1 MQAAIDQFRRN
12 IQRVRDLGSIYQ
24 ALNSQ
29 TTIALD
35 LSDLLRSEL
44 MMAVSALDHY
54 VHELVR
60 IGMLDVYLGNRTPT
74 DAYLRFQIPLGSAL
88 QATAT
93 QDATNPEWLEDRI
106 RIQHGYRSFQTPDNI
121 AEAIRLVS
129 DVQLWNEVAATMAT
143 TSQDVREQLRL
154 IVDRRNQIAHEADV
168 DPSYGGRLWPIDP
181 SLADGTVTFIE
192 RIAEAIYAVVS

>member
-24 ALNSQ
+24 AINAQ
-29 TTIALD
+29 TTSALD

-44 MMAVSALDHY
+44 MMAVSALDQY
-54 VHELVR
+54 VHELAR
-60 IGMLDVYLGNRTPT
+60 IGMLDIYLGNRTPT

-93 QDATNPEWLEDRI
+93 QGTTNPGWLEDRI

-129 DVQLWNEVAATMAT
+129 NVQLWNEVAATLST
-143 TSQDVREQLRL
+143 TSQDIREQLSL
-154 IVDRRNQIAHEADV
+154 IVGRRNQIAHEADV
-168 DPSYGGRLWPIDP
+168 DPSYGGRLWPIDLL
-181 SLADGTVTFIE
+181 LADDAVTFIE
-192 RIAEAIYAVVS
+192 SIAETIYVVVS